1 MLKHI
6 KTSKE
11 NKEIVSKLTR
21 KLNLGAENTIARLA
35 ISYSLSQ
42 ERKLSLNDIR
52 DSQGK
57 EYAKEVLF
65 GEYIDYY
72 IGMIALHYDTHIS
85 NKDLPKYVKLHLD
98 DGLQL
103 IDEEIQNSPNLDG
116 FDFLTAKVSE
126 GLKAIID

>member
-11 NKEIVSKLTR
+11 NKEVVSKLTR
-21 KLNLGAENTIARLA
+21 KFNLGAENTIARIA
-35 ISYSLSQ
+35 ISYSLSKD
-42 ERKLSLNDIR
+42 RKLSLEELS

-72 IGMIALHYDTHIS
+72 TGMIALHYSIHIS
-85 NKDLPKYVKLHLD
+85 NKDLARYVKLHLD
-98 DGLQL
+98 DGLRL
-103 IDEEIQNSPNLDG
+103 INSDFQEKDNIDG
-116 FDFLTAKVSE
+116 FDFLTDLINK
-126 GLKAIID
+126 GLTDL

>member
-11 NKEIVSKLTR
+11 NKEVVSKLTR
-21 KLNLGAENTIARLA
+21 KFNLGAENTIARIA
-35 ISYSLSQ
+35 ISYSLSKD
-42 ERKLSLNDIR
+42 RKLSLEELS

-72 IGMIALHYDTHIS
+72 IGMIALHYNIHSS
-85 NKDLPKYVKLHLD
+85 NKDLARYVKLHLD
-98 DGLQL
+98 DGLHL
-103 IDEEIQNSPNLDG
+103 INSDFNEKDNIDG
-116 FDFLTAKVSE
+116 FDFLVDLINK
-126 GLKAIID
+126 GLTDL